1 MSLTTSAPLS
11 HRPATSHIHSSMSP
25 YQAPENRTFGTYYS
39 RPPTSSHG
47 PSPQQ
52 VASPDRLHSSQGYV
66 KGGNLP
72 PQSPFQTHE
81 VAPPGSSHGY
91 PPQPPIT
98 PLTGPTYPPQ
108 PPASTSYYGISQTT
122 TDQAIPSPPPTSNGR
137 PGSTNF
143 TPDGLPIVPVG
154 ISGGK
159 MFRCRGYGECD
170 KVFTRSEHLAR
181 HVR

>member
-1 MSLTTSAPLS
+1 MSLTTSAPLK
-11 HRPATSHIHSSMSP
+11 HRPSSTHSHSSMSP
-25 YQAPENRTFGTYYS
+25 YQTGDRSYGTYYS
-39 RPPTSSHG
+39 RPPGSASGH
-47 PSPQQ
+47 PQNEIS
-52 VASPDRLHSSQGYV
+52 SPDRPFSSQGYV
-66 KGGNLP
+66 KGGNHP
-72 PQSPFQTHE
+72 PQSPYQTNA
-81 VAPPGSSHGY
+81 VIPLGSSHGY

-98 PLTGPTYPPQ
+98 PLTSVTYPPQ
-108 PPASTSYYGISQTT
+108 PPASSNYYGLAQTP
-122 TDQAIPSPPPTSNGR
+122 TDQVIPSPPQTSNDR
-137 PGSTNF
+137 PDSANY